1 VSRKREAE
9 LCSVSWLTTSKENV
23 WTLMARSLAGVMTNK
38 PSACVKVGVMPFSGA
53 GTSVDAV
60 VDISAS
66 RRVPVSPDRVILGG
80 VVRERENAGDDSDP
94 YLQPAT
100 SWIEVSRLTLM
111 VLDEHGQCADCSA
124 NADEITRGSI
134 LITPPNVPTI
144 LLESLAANVDG
155 FSNVMDWA
163 AFSVGRFSTVKA

>member
-1 VSRKREAE
+1 MFLVPSLKILKAFSISSKLDIPTDMITGFPVLATSRNN
-9 LCSVSWLTTSKENV
+9 LWLTTSKENV
-23 WTLMARSLAGVMTNK
+23 WTPMARSLAGVMMNK

-100 SWIEVSRLTLM
+100 S
-111 VLDEHGQCADCSA
+111 
-124 NADEITRGSI
+124 
-134 LITPPNVPTI
+134 
-144 LLESLAANVDG
+144 
-155 FSNVMDWA
+155 
-163 AFSVGRFSTVKA
+163 